1 MVCAWICLSQV
12 GREKGK
18 KFNKYNTC
26 LKMFCLLPSIQRGA
40 PRGDRGEVCSYIILI
55 WRSCFDFS
63 RSSLALHRPHCVETT
78 AECGG
83 TCPRNEIWKPLSDF
97 GVALACVIRR
107 RLRALVPES
116 AMRIMNQNGTI
127 THVIQIS
134 QELDNTNSKTRNS
147 ESFCCGPMFWT
158 CFLSIFYCRIG
169 IQGMAGTAS
178 LRSTCVELDS
188 II

>member
-1 MVCAWICLSQV
+1 
-12 GREKGK
+12 
-18 KFNKYNTC
+18 
-26 LKMFCLLPSIQRGA
+26 MFCLLPSIQRGA

-83 TCPRNEIWKPLSDF
+83 TCPRKEIWKPLSDF

-107 RLRALVPES
+107 RLRVLVPES

-134 QELDNTNSKTRNS
+134 QELDNTNSNACNS

-158 CFLSIFYCRIG
+158 CFMSIFCCRIG
-169 IQGMAGTAS
+169 IQGMSGIAS
-178 LRSTCVELDS
+178 LRGTCVELDS